1 MKSNSEH
8 YPELTIQSNGKT
20 QINYDISE
28 VTKEEMDGKKRQSYD
43 YDYVEVE
50 GEVTRAKVID
60 AVISNIHSKDAE
72 LALINNELVNPGTL
86 EYKEYQALRVKAK
99 KIADIVLA

>member
-28 VTKEEMDGKKRQSYD
+28 ITKEEMDGKKRQSYD
-43 YDYVEVE
+43 YDYIEAE
-50 GEVTRAKVID
+50 GEITRAKVID

-72 LALINNELVNPGTL
+72 LALINNELANPGTL

>member
-28 VTKEEMDGKKRQSYD
+28 ITKEEMDGKKRQSYD

-72 LALINNELVNPGTL
+72 LALINNELANPGTL